1 MTAHEQLQ
9 PNTAELAAKM
19 IDGMGFEPIAAAGLA
34 EVVRLSLEEGR
45 AAGKDECADHIATLT
60 ARVSELER
68 ERHAFRQAIDE
79 RLAGYEEKAARDDL
93 TAFGRHAQSIVKS
106 IKAYLDR
113 AALPP
118 IPGEASR

>member
-9 PNTAELAAKM
+9 PSTAELAAKM
-19 IDGMGFEPIAAAGLA
+19 IDGMGFEPIVAASLA

-45 AAGKDECADHIATLT
+45 AAGKDECADRIASLT
-60 ARVSELER
+60 ARVSELEDLSRFLLARLQEFDPGDFEAER
-68 ERHAFRQAIDE
+68 EFHGHVAPAIA
-79 RLAGYEEKAARDDL
+79 RL
-93 TAFGRHAQSIVKS
+93 S
-106 IKAYLDR
+106 